1 VEEMTGKRISLF
13 SLVILIGIVLM
24 GLGRLAFSLNA
35 KNPDPQESNPDVDL
49 SQPLRGTITQIERGK
64 DGVQVE
70 LQTEYRS
77 YNVTISRMQ
86 TEIIGDIDHI
96 TVGTEVEVSGRGIA
110 GMDPPLIV
118 AEHVM
123 VLGGSTQLTGET
135 WILTAYFDQQ
145 PISEHQPSLKFE
157 GEQVSGNTG
166 CNQYGGSYQING
178 DELSFDGIY
187 STEMA
192 CLAPEGLM
200 EQERTY
206 LELLSSATSFTLV
219 DGVLTILVGTDPI
232 LIFETQQVTPEDAA
246 NTPVPSTPIPS
257 TVAATLEAVEPT
269 QIPVFEPPAGYKEYR
284 DSVAGISI
292 YIPEGWNVTGV
303 IEGQYAIFQSYPA
316 DKYVGGGARE
326 PGDTKCDLN
335 IRPVGTRAAEII
347 QQWESNS
354 RTTIVSDEEITLKSG
369 LIGRRFVI
377 DSMGRAV
384 VLVVE
389 INQRLVK
396 LTCFGNFAPVDD
408 IAQTL
413 RGFEAAPLS
422 PIYESAEGFK
432 QYRDTETGVTLDMPG
447 SWVVTGIIPG
457 QRATLQSYPE
467 NEYMGGEALKPGDTK
482 CDLFIRN
489 EVSVENFISQMRSNE
504 AITILTEEQ
513 ISLITGQTAT
523 RVEMESLGRSILI
536 LTEING
542 YTVVLTCDG
551 DFSLVDAI
559 AITLKEGQ

>member
-13 SLVILIGIVLM
+13 SLVILMGIVLM
-24 GLGRLAFSLNA
+24 GFGLHAVSRISQNSDQQDS
-35 KNPDPQESNPDVDL
+35 DPVIDNL
-49 SQPLRGTITQIERGK
+49 QPLRGTITQIERGK

-70 LQTEYRS
+70 LQTEYHT
-77 YNVTISRMQ
+77 YNVTISWMQ
-86 TEIIGDIDHI
+86 TEIIGNVDQI
-96 TVGTEVEVSGRGIA
+96 TVGTEIEVSGRGIA

-118 AEHVM
+118 AKHVT
-123 VLGGSTQLTGET
+123 VLGVSTQLTGAT

-145 PISEHQPSLKFE
+145 PISEYQPSLKFE
-157 GEQVSGNTG
+157 GEQISGNTG

-206 LELLSSATSFTLV
+206 LELLNSATGFTLD

-232 LIFETQQVTPEDAA
+232 LIFETQQVTPGDAA
-246 NTPVPSTPIPS
+246 NTPVPSTPIPV
-257 TVAATLEAVEPT
+257 TVTATLEVVEPT
-269 QIPVFEPPAGYKEYR
+269 QIPVFEPPTGYKEYR

-292 YIPEGWNVTGV
+292 YIPESWNLTGV

-316 DKYVGGGARE
+316 DKYVGGEARE

-335 IRPVGTRAAEII
+335 IRPVGTSAAEMI
-347 QQWESNS
+347 QQWESSS

-389 INQRLVK
+389 INQRIVK
-396 LTCFGNFAPVDD
+396 LTCFGNFTPVED

-413 RGFEAAPLS
+413 SGFEAVPLS

-432 QYRDTETGVTLDMPG
+432 QYQDTKTGVTLAMPG
-447 SWVVTGIIPG
+447 SWIVTGIIPG

-467 NEYMGGEALKPGDTK
+467 NKYMGGEALKPGDTK

-489 EVSVENFISQMRSNE
+489 DVNVENFISQMRSNE
-504 AITILTEEQ
+504 AITLLTEEQ
-513 ISLITGQTAT
+513 IFLITGQTAT
-523 RVEMESLGRSILI
+523 RIEMESLGRSILI

-542 YTVVLTCDG
+542 YTVVLTCYG
-551 DFSLVDAI
+551 DFSPVDAI
-559 AITLKEGQ
+559 AITLKDGQ